1 MIQDLLEEI
10 SDLKRTVGAVKARE
24 ADAKAALSMEATMVN
39 KRVKDLQLQLDDASE
54 RQRELQRVRRALKTR
69 TAELIDHE
77 RMTESKMALQ
87 QKVQLAGMTWAN
99 KIASPLFRVLRQIFA
114 ADGSFQVEES
124 LRSEMQTTEVQTA
137 REHAR
142 LMVREF
148 REFERRSDCIARCLR
163 AACYLD
169 QSVISQRL

>member
-1 MIQDLLEEI
+1 M
-10 SDLKRTVGAVKARE
+10 KARE

-87 QKVQLAGMTWAN
+87 QKVQLAGLNRTNEIM
-99 KIASPLFRVLRQIFA
+99 SPSFCVLR
-114 ADGSFQVEES
+114 
-124 LRSEMQTTEVQTA
+124 
-137 REHAR
+137 H
-142 LMVREF
+142 
-148 REFERRSDCIARCLR
+148 CRC
-163 AACYLD
+163 
-169 QSVISQRL
+169 